1 MKDQAT
7 QDFLFHLS
15 ARVDELKK
23 DQIHNLAHI
32 RDTLYARMS
41 YKNIVLEVQQRIDLA
56 TKDFC
61 KAIGEIQQDISDF
74 AIGDEVFDD
83 DYPFP

>member
-15 ARVDELKK
+15 AKVDKLKK
-23 DQIHNLAHI
+23 DQVESLAHI

-41 YKNIVLEVQQRIDLA
+41 YKNIVLEVQQRINFS

-61 KAIGEIQQDISDF
+61 KAIGEIERDISDF